1 MPTKPKKKRGPRD
14 WSHLEEELAKKEQEK
29 DEDVVPV
36 KPKRTRRKA
45 KEVDIPVEEISRVA
59 LLSPTMEEMAF
70 VFDVPISY
78 MERQMGREEV
88 IEALEKGRGGRK
100 LSLKRAQW
108 KAAMSGNT
116 AMLIWLGKND
126 LGQSDKGGEG
136 DDAAELATKITIA
149 LKEMHR
155 RTAANEED
163 KKKAPSGEQVRY
175 AIQQEE
181 EGEED

>member
-1 MPTKPKKKRGPRD
+1 MAKRKQ
-14 WSHLEEELAKKEQEK
+14 SSQE
-29 DEDVVPV
+29 DIAPV
-36 KPKRTRRKA
+36 KPRRTRRKA

-59 LLSPTMEEMAF
+59 LLSPTLEEMAF

-78 MERQMGREEV
+78 MERQLMREEV
-88 IEALEKGRGGRK
+88 MEALEKGKGGRK

-108 KAAMSGNT
+108 KAAMGGNT

-136 DDAAELATKITIA
+136 DDATELATKITIA

-155 RTAANEED
+155 RTAATEEE
-163 KKKAPSGEQVRY
+163 KKKPSSADQVAY
-175 AIQQEE
+175 ALESE
-181 EGEED
+181 NED

>member
-1 MPTKPKKKRGPRD
+1 MAKRKQ
-14 WSHLEEELAKKEQEK
+14 SSQE
-29 DEDVVPV
+29 DIAPV
-36 KPKRTRRKA
+36 KPRRTRRKA

-59 LLSPTMEEMAF
+59 LLSPTLEEMAF

-78 MERQMGREEV
+78 MERQLMREEV
-88 IEALEKGRGGRK
+88 MEALEKGKGGRK

-108 KAAMSGNT
+108 KAAMGGNT

-155 RTAANEED
+155 RTAATEEE
-163 KKKAPSGEQVRY
+163 KKKPSSADQVAY
-175 AIQQEE
+175 ALESE
-181 EGEED
+181 NED

>member
-29 DEDVVPV
+29 EEDVVPV

-78 MERQMGREEV
+78 MERQMMREEV

-163 KKKAPSGEQVRY
+163 RKKPPSGEQVRY